1 MKKRLF
7 SFLLALC
14 LTASLL
20 PVPALC
26 AEENLSAYVPVLEDA
41 IQNDADSSVF
51 GEAMFYDLDDKAP
64 REMILVRC
72 PEDLT
77 HAVVE
82 VWTIEKG
89 KASRLLRE
97 PLYALVGGNFGSVTI
112 GEYQNQSILLTE
124 SISQEVDEGILTVE
138 GSIKRFGMEHGAI
151 RQQESAVYT
160 EVRDVSDKAAED
172 PILYKKSHAT
182 IAGKYCSYEDF
193 IDWRH
198 SFILLSANYGFTDE
212 AFDDDA
218 EPFAQARDYC
228 TTGFRDVSLSA
239 WYADAVRWAVEKD
252 VTKGTDAEHFSPNGQ
267 CTRAQFVTFL
277 WRAMGKPASRG
288 VTPFTDVPGGQYY
301 TEAVAW
307 AVAQGITNG
316 TSDTTFSP
324 NNTLTRA
331 QVVTFLWRLAGSP
344 KAAKA
349 AAFSDVKS
357 GAYYAEA
364 VAWAVAQGITKGV
377 SDTRFAPADVC
388 TRAQT
393 VTFLYRQLG
402 K

>member
-14 LTASLL
+14 LAASLL
-20 PVPALC
+20 PLPALC
-26 AEENLSAYVPVLEDA
+26 AAEDLRAYVPVLEDA
-41 IQNDADSSVF
+41 MKNDADPGMF

-64 REMILVRC
+64 RELILVRC
-72 PEDLT
+72 PEDSV
-77 HAVVE
+77 HAVFE
-82 VWTIEKG
+82 IWTIEKG
-89 KASRLLRE
+89 KASRVMRE
-97 PLYALVGGNFGSVTI
+97 PLYVLVGGNFGSVSV
-112 GEYQNQSILLTE
+112 GEYKDKPILITE
-124 SISQEVDEGILTVE
+124 SISQEVDEGVLTVE
-138 GSIKRFGMEHGAI
+138 GSVKRFGMEHGQV
-151 RQQESAVYT
+151 RLQESAVYT
-160 EVRDVSDKAAED
+160 EVSDISANAPVD
-172 PILYKKSHAT
+172 PVIYSKSHAT

-198 SFILLSANYGFTDE
+198 SFVLLSANYGYTDE
-212 AFDDDA
+212 DFDDDA
-218 EPFAQARDYC
+218 EPFDTACYYC
-228 TTGFRDVSLSA
+228 ATGFRDVALNA
-239 WYADAVRWAVEKD
+239 WYADAVRWAVEKN
-252 VTKGTDAEHFSPNGQ
+252 VTNGTAPECFHPGGQ

-277 WRAMGKPASRG
+277 WRAMGEPASRG

-324 NNTLTRA
+324 SATLTRA
-331 QVVTFLWRLAGSP
+331 QVVTFLWRLADSP
-344 KAAKA
+344 KGAKA

-357 GAYYAEA
+357 GAWYAEA
-364 VAWAVAQGITKGV
+364 VAWAVQQGVTKGV
-377 SDTRFAPADVC
+377 SDTRFAPSDPC